1 MTRSRPAGRPRLRA
15 GLALLTLGL
24 GTTLATAPAVV
35 LSATAATTEASE
47 VTADSGNLAW
57 GFRES
62 FRNYVGRQTA
72 ALPPVGPVPVG
83 ERITLVAPGQFD
95 EAGTPAANL
104 DTTPPNETLPYL
116 LPVAGGTV
124 TDADNLTVDTTGGA
138 VYHFPSHAFTV
149 TVENVSVVVDGGVG
163 ALVGDLAVEIP
174 ENNLGYE
181 PGTYGGDDV
190 VLGEVAT
197 TTVDVSADAV
207 TVTGTGVTLTAQG
220 ATALQDFLAEGATL
234 DSFTVSAELTAP
246 AQEPEPWNPTVTL
259 SAASDLDPEGETV
272 TVTGSGFDP
281 AANVNTSGRP
291 PVAANAPT
299 GVYVVFG
306 AFGDPWRPSQG
317 AASAARTVLD
327 QKWALPEPSY
337 SQVLADFPTVAG
349 QLVLLAPDGTFTA
362 ELDAAPSD
370 TATGTYG
377 VYTYA
382 AGGAPANA
390 AQELG
395 VPVTFAAPGG
405 NPGGSDDIDLE
416 VTVPEDDGGPG
427 GPGDPGA
434 FTWTVVGG
442 PGAVS
447 LGTAEA
453 GAGALTAT
461 GDLKQVTVSDT
472 RTGGPAWSISATAT
486 DFVATGASSGSS
498 AGSTASSF
506 PGSSLG
512 WSPSVTANTGG
523 AAAGP
528 VVHAGTGSGLTA
540 GATLVSA
547 PTGHAPGSVTA
558 DAALDLRIP
567 LDTPPGDYASVLTL
581 TAVG

>member
-1 MTRSRPAGRPRLRA
+1 MTRSRPVGRARLRA
-15 GLALLTLGL
+15 GLAVLTVGL
-24 GTTLATAPAVV
+24 GTTLVVAPTA
-35 LSATAATTEASE
+35 LSAAAAEADE
-47 VTADSGNLAW
+47 VTAESGDLAW

-95 EAGTPAANL
+95 PAGTPAANL

-124 TDADNLTVDTTGGA
+124 TDADNLTIESAGGA

-149 TVENVSVVVDGGVG
+149 TVKDVAVVVDGGTG

-197 TTVDVSADAV
+197 TTVDVTGDTV

-220 ATALQDFLAEGATL
+220 ATALQDFLAEGAAL
-234 DSFTVSAELTAP
+234 DSFTVSAQTSAP
-246 AQEPEPWNPTVTL
+246 TEEPGTWNPTVTL
-259 SAASDLDPEGETV
+259 SAASGLDPAGETV

-291 PVAANAPT
+291 PVAANAPS

-317 AASAARTVLD
+317 AGSGARTVLD

-337 SQVLADFPTVAG
+337 SQVLAGFPNVAD

-362 ELDAAPSD
+362 EVSAATSN
-370 TATGTYG
+370 TAVGTYG

-390 AQELG
+390 AHELG
-395 VPVTFAAPGG
+395 VPVTFETPGG
-405 NPGGSDDIDLE
+405 GADDIDLE
-416 VTVPEDDGGPG
+416 VTVPEDDGGPVD
-427 GPGDPGA
+427 PEPGA

-442 PGAVS
+442 AGAVS

-453 GAGALTAT
+453 GADALTAA

-472 RTGGPAWSISATAT
+472 RTGGPAWSINGTAT
-486 DFVATGASSGSS
+486 DFF
-498 AGSTASSF
+498 AGSSSF

-512 WSPSVTANTGG
+512 WSPSVTTNTGG
-523 AAAGP
+523 AVAGP
-528 VVHAGTGSGLTA
+528 VIRPSTGSGLTA

-547 PTGHAPGSVTA
+547 PQGHAPGSVTA

-567 LDTPPGDYASVLTL
+567 LGTPAGDYTSVLTL